1 MSQSSNDVR
10 SRQVAERVNAEL
22 RRKGLSKSALARRMQ
37 RHHQWLNRRLWGEV
51 SFSVDELQ
59 EAADALDVPVAEF
72 FREAAYEQP
81 ELGEEEG

>member
-1 MSQSSNDVR
+1 MTQSSSDVR

-37 RHHQWLNRRLWGEV
+37 RHHQWLNRRLWGQV

-59 EAADALDVPVAEF
+59 EAADALEVPVS
-72 FREAAYEQP
+72 
-81 ELGEEEG
+81 ELMGEEEV